1 MITFLNF
8 NINKN
13 IMAQKRKIN
22 AQELMNSES
31 EILKRI
37 ASEVID
43 SEVSEI
49 VSGHSSSTSGHRS
62 GSSHSS
68 HSSAMREK
76 VNKRKDK

>member
-1 MITFLNF
+1 MSNF
-8 NINKN
+8 K
-13 IMAQKRKIN
+13 KIN
-22 AQELMNSES
+22 AKELLGSES

-49 VSGHSSSTSGHRS
+49 ISGHSSSTSGHRS
-62 GSSHSS
+62 GSTHVS

-76 VNKRKDK
+76 INKKKEK